1 MEQYTGLA
9 ASSATELAERLETLV
24 MDGRLEPGDRL
35 PTIRSL
41 AETLDLAP
49 NTVASAYRALSLR
62 GAVVTEGRRGTFVAR
77 RRASFPEPEIP
88 EGLLD
93 LASGNPDP
101 SLLPDLGARLASIGP
116 VDTLYGEAPL
126 DPRLADVMHPHL
138 APLGGRRMAVVNGAL
153 DGVER
158 ALQAHLRPGD
168 AVAVEDP
175 GWTAFVE
182 LVIAVGLRPVP
193 VPVDRHGMVPA
204 ALGRVIDSVRAVVIT
219 PRSQNPTGAAVDAR
233 RAAELRAV
241 LDTSP
246 DVLVVEDDHGG
257 LIAGVELESVGSGRG
272 RWAYVQSVAKPLGPD
287 LRLAVMVGDEVTVRR
302 VLDRQAA
309 GTGWV
314 SHILQRL
321 TASVLDDPATPA
333 LLERAAA
340 AYRTRRAALIGAL
353 AERGIEAMGA
363 TGINVWVPI
372 PDEAAVVTGLA
383 RDGYAIASGQRFR
396 MGSPPGVRI
405 SVGRLEPDMAGDVAS
420 SVARSIGA
428 RAGSRF
434 G

>member
-1 MEQYTGLA
+1 MDQYTGLA
-9 ASSATELAERLETLV
+9 ASSATELAECLERLV
-24 MDGRLEPGDRL
+24 MDGRIEPGDRL
-35 PTIRSL
+35 PTIRTL
-41 AETLDLAP
+41 AGTLDLAP
-49 NTVASAYRALSLR
+49 NTVAAAYRALSLR

-77 RRASFPEPEIP
+77 RRASVPEPDIP

-101 SLLPDLGARLASIGP
+101 GLLPDLTARLDSIGP
-116 VDTLYGEAPL
+116 IDTLYGEAPL
-126 DPRLADVMHPHL
+126 DPLLAEVMVPRL
-138 APLGGRRMAVVNGAL
+138 APLGGGPVAVVNGAL

-182 LVIAVGLRPVP
+182 LVMAVGLRPVP
-193 VPVDRHGMVPA
+193 VPVDRHGMRPD
-204 ALGRVIDSVRAVVIT
+204 ALAEAIDSVRAVVIA
-219 PRSQNPTGAAVDAR
+219 PRAQNPTGAAVDAG
-233 RAAELRAV
+233 RAAELRTV
-241 LDTSP
+241 LDRSP

-257 LIAGVELESVGSGRG
+257 LIAGVPLESVGSGRR
-272 RWAYVQSVAKPLGPD
+272 RWAYVQSVSKSLGPD
-287 LRLAVMVGDEVTVRR
+287 LRLAVMVGDEVTTRR
-302 VLDRQAA
+302 VLARQSA

-321 TASVLDDPATPA
+321 TASVLADPATPA

-340 AYRTRRAALIGAL
+340 AYGSRRNALIGAL
-353 AERGIEAMGA
+353 ADRGIEAVGP

-372 PDEAAVVTGLA
+372 PDEAAVVSGLA
-383 RDGYAIASGQRFR
+383 GAGYAIASGQRFR
-396 MGSPPGVRI
+396 MASPPGVRI
-405 SVGRLEPDMAGDVAS
+405 SVGRLGIDIAEDVAS
-420 SVARSIGA
+420 AVARSIGT
-428 RAGSRF
+428 RAGSRL